1 MSTSEAPKTK
11 RRGLPVAITVV
22 WMLIMVL
29 VYGLRPNWATAMFV
43 WPAWVGMVVGIILLW
58 RVRSHQKS
66 LFVAWLIFGFGFV
79 DEFWS
84 VPRGLLPE
92 PTRDFRAVSLNCAGG
107 SMGAAREV
115 KLLKP
120 DLVLFQETPSRRY
133 LEEFA
138 TELFGPDA
146 SYVLGP
152 DAAIVARGD
161 LRAYDL
167 PKWTTNFVASVWTAK
182 GQAPIDVVSLRLAP
196 PVMRIDLYSP
206 SAWTDFADNRAARA
220 KELKEVADALATM
233 KVRPTIIGGDFNTPP
248 DPILKP
254 LVDGLSDAFAS
265 AGVGLGA
272 TCVNPYPCIVR
283 IDQIWSGKT
292 VRCVR
297 SFVVATEFS
306 DHRMVVADY
315 RWTPR

>member
-1 MSTSEAPKTK
+1 MSASEAPKPT
-11 RRGLPVAITVV
+11 RRGLPVALTVG

-29 VYGLRPNWATAMFV
+29 VYGLRPNWATAIFV
-43 WPAWVGMVVGIILLW
+43 WPAWVAVVIGILLLA
-58 RVRSHQKS
+58 RVHTFRRPMMA
-66 LFVAWLIFGFGFV
+66 AWLIFGFGFV
-79 DEFWS
+79 DEFWT

-92 PTRDFRAVSLNCAGG
+92 PTRDFRVVSLNCAGG

-115 KLLKP
+115 KSLKP

-133 LEEFA
+133 LEEIA
-138 TELFGPDA
+138 TELFGFDA

-152 DAAIVARGD
+152 DTAIVARGD
-161 LRAYDL
+161 LKVHDL
-167 PKWTTNFVASVWTAK
+167 PKWTTNFVAAEWTAK
-182 GQAPIDVVSLRLAP
+182 DQAPIDVVSLRLAP
-196 PVMRIDLYSP
+196 PVMRLDLYSP

-220 KELKEVADALATM
+220 KEVKELAAALATM
-233 KVRPTIIGGDFNTPP
+233 KVKPTIIGGDFNTPP
-248 DPILKP
+248 DQILLP
-254 LVDGLSDAFAS
+254 LVDGFSDAFAS

-283 IDQIWSGKT
+283 IDQIWSRET

-306 DHRMVVADY
+306 DHRIVVADY
-315 RWTPR
+315 RRTPK